1 MVMQKAILP
10 KYDGVL
16 TRHYKNA
23 EMEVIIE
30 DDMIT
35 TIKAYIDGKCVY
47 CPDVADNISY
57 NRKNVETAFND
68 IRKEVDKQFAELLS
82 RIWQVWHVIRI
93 VRNENK

>member
-1 MVMQKAILP
+1 MQKAVLP
-10 KYDGVL
+10 KYDGIL

-23 EMEVIIE
+23 EMEVIVE

-47 CPDVADNISY
+47 CPEVADNIVY

-68 IRKEVDKQFAELLS
+68 IRNEVD
-82 RIWQVWHVIRI
+82 R
-93 VRNENK
+93 

>member
-1 MVMQKAILP
+1 MQKAILP

-82 RIWQVWHVIRI
+82 RI
-93 VRNENK
+93 

>member
-1 MVMQKAILP
+1 MQKAILP

-23 EMEVIIE
+23 EMEVIVE

-82 RIWQVWHVIRI
+82 RI
-93 VRNENK
+93 

>member
-1 MVMQKAILP
+1 MMKKILP

-68 IRKEVDKQFAELLS
+68 IRKEVDRQFSELLS
-82 RIWQVWHVIRI
+82 RI
-93 VRNENK
+93 

>member
-1 MVMQKAILP
+1 MVVLLSLIYKSIVMQKAILP

-68 IRKEVDKQFAELLS
+68 IRKEVDRQFSELLS
-82 RIWQVWHVIRI
+82 RI
-93 VRNENK
+93 

>member
-23 EMEVIIE
+23 EMEVIVE

-82 RIWQVWHVIRI
+82 RI
-93 VRNENK
+93 